1 MKAVLKPNSKHF
13 PMKKRTLLMAAMIFM
28 AFPMAGSGQSSPL
41 TPETLWAFGRISDP
55 QVSPDGSLVLY
66 GVTWYDVQENKGVRD
81 LFVLPSAG
89 GDPVNITNSEV
100 SESSARWRPDGAR
113 IGFLKATDDGSQ
125 LFEMDPDGSNVR
137 QISRIR
143 GGITGFGYA
152 PDMQHIFYT
161 KRVKLLPVVQD
172 MHPDLQKANA
182 YIADDLMY
190 RHWDRWHDGTFSHIF
205 VAGYRDGE
213 LGEGKNIM
221 EGEPWS
227 SPLPPFGGSDQIAW
241 SPDGRSLAY
250 TAKKKQGKQWATSTN
265 SNIYLYDLDSE
276 VTENLTPFNEGYDK
290 YPIFSP
296 DGRLMAWES
305 MATPGFES
313 DKNRIMVMDLETRK
327 YRDYSAGFDQSS
339 SGFSWSADAGT
350 LYFVSGIHATYQLY
364 ALDIS
369 GGQISRLTS
378 GMHNYQSVT
387 PAGDALIAQRMSMSM
402 PTELFRVDLQTGNQH
417 QLSFVNQ
424 EILDRT
430 AMGRVE
436 ERWVTT
442 TDDKEMLV
450 WVIYPPGFDPE
461 KKYPA
466 LLYCGGGP
474 QSAVS
479 QFFSY
484 RWNFQ
489 IMAANDYIVVAPNR
503 RGLPT
508 FGQEWND
515 QISEDWG
522 GQNMKDYLSAI
533 DAVSAEPFVDNE
545 RIGAVGASY
554 GGYSV
559 FWLAG
564 HHQKRF
570 SAFISHCGLFNL
582 ESWYATTEEMFFA
595 NHDIGG
601 AFWEVPR
608 PHSYDFSPHL
618 FVDRWD
624 TPMMVIHGAKD
635 YRVPY
640 AEGLQAFNAAQL
652 QGIPSRLLFFPE
664 ENHWVLQPQNGI
676 LWQREFFG
684 WLDKWLK

>member
-1 MKAVLKPNSKHF
+1 MFITMTKKLISMAIFVCMTLPASLHAQAQ
-13 PMKKRTLLMAAMIFM
+13 PM
-28 AFPMAGSGQSSPL
+28 
-41 TPETLWAFGRISDP
+41 TPETLWQFGRLGDV
-55 QVSPDGSLVLY
+55 QVSPDGNSVLY
-66 GVTWYDVQENKGVRD
+66 GVTYFDIQENKGTRD
-81 LFVLPSAG
+81 LWIIPAAG
-89 GDPVNITNSEV
+89 GDPVNITNSDV
-100 SESSARWRPDGAR
+100 SETSARWRPDGRR
-113 IGFLKATDDGSQ
+113 IGFLKAVDGKSQ
-125 LFEMDPDGSNVR
+125 LFEMDPDGSNIR
-137 QISRIR
+137 QVTSID

-152 PDMQHIFYT
+152 PDMQHIYFT
-161 KRVKLLPVVQD
+161 KKVKISSALATD
-172 MHPDLQKANA
+172 HHPDLGKANA

-190 RHWDRWHDGTFSHIF
+190 RHWDRWHDGTYSHVF
-205 VAGYRDGE
+205 VASYSDGNV
-213 LGEGKNIM
+213 GEGIDIM
-221 EGEPWS
+221 KDEPWD
-227 SPLPPFGGSDQIAW
+227 SPLPPFGGSSQIAW
-241 SPDGRSLAY
+241 TSDGKALAY
-250 TAKKKQGKQWATSTN
+250 IAKKLVGKEWTTSTN
-265 SNIYLYDLDSE
+265 SDIYLYDLASGE
-276 VTENLTPFNEGYDK
+276 TRNLTPFNEGYDK
-290 YPIFSP
+290 NPVFSP
-296 DGRLMAWES
+296 DGRYMAWES

-313 DKNRIMVMDLETRK
+313 DKNRIMIMDLETGK

-339 SGFSWSADAGT
+339 SGFAWSADSRT

-364 ALDIS
+364 ALDLEAAEIT
-369 GGQISRLTS
+369 QLTE
-378 GMHNYQSVT
+378 GHHNYQSVAL
-387 PAGDALIAQRMSMSM
+387 AGEHLIAERMSISM
-402 PTELFRVDLQTGNQH
+402 PTEIFRVNPASGAQD
-417 QLSFVNQ
+417 QLSFVNGG
-424 EILDRT
+424 ILART

-436 ERWVTT
+436 ERWVKT
-442 TDDKEMLV
+442 TDDKDMMV
-450 WVIYPPGFDPE
+450 WVIYPPNFDPS

-479 QFFSY
+479 QFFSF

-489 IMAANDYIVVAPNR
+489 IMAAHDYIVVAPNR

-515 QISEDWG
+515 QISLDYG

-533 DAVSAEPFVDNE
+533 DAVKVEPFVDEN
-545 RIGAVGASY
+545 RLGAVGASY

-564 HHQKRF
+564 NHDGRF

-601 AFWEVPR
+601 PYWEDPR

-618 FVDRWD
+618 HLHKWD

-640 AEGLQAFNAAQL
+640 GEGLQAFNAAQL
-652 QGIPSRLLFFPE
+652 MGIPSRLLLFPE
-664 ENHWVLQPQNGI
+664 ENHWVLSAQNG
-676 LWQREFFG
+676 LVWQREFFK

>member
-1 MKAVLKPNSKHF
+1 MKITIFIAMGLFMLLSSPSKGQLKP
-13 PMKKRTLLMAAMIFM
+13 M
-28 AFPMAGSGQSSPL
+28 
-41 TPETLWAFGRISDP
+41 TPEILWEFGRISDVR
-55 QVSPDGSLVLY
+55 VSPDGSTVLY
-66 GVTWYDVQENKGVRD
+66 GVTHYDVPKNKGVRD
-81 LFVLPSAG
+81 LFVIPAMG
-89 GDPVNITNSEV
+89 GDAVNLTGSDV
-100 SESSARWRPDGAR
+100 SESAAVWRPDGKR
-113 IGFLKATDDGSQ
+113 IGFLKPVNGKNQ
-125 LFEMDPDGSNVR
+125 MFEMDPDGTNVQ
-137 QISRIR
+137 QITHLD

-152 PDMQHIFYT
+152 PDMHHIYYT
-161 KRVKLLPVVQD
+161 KRVKVHD
-172 MHPDLQKANA
+172 TAADKHPDLEKANA

-190 RHWDRWHDGTFSHIF
+190 RHWDRWHDGTFSHVF
-205 VAGYRDGE
+205 VAHYEDGKV
-213 LGEGKNIM
+213 GAGKDIM
-221 EGEPWS
+221 EGEPWD
-227 SPLPPFGGSDQIAW
+227 SPLPPFGGSAQIAW
-241 SPDGRSLAY
+241 SANGRQLAY
-250 TAKKKQGKQWATSTN
+250 VAKKKMGLEWTTSTN
-265 SNIYLYDLDSE
+265 ADIYLYNVETGETS
-276 VTENLTPFNEGYDK
+276 NLTPFNEGYDRN
-290 YPIFSP
+290 PVFSP
-296 DGRLMAWES
+296 DGRYMAWES

-313 DKNRIMVMDLETRK
+313 DKNRIMVMDLNTGK

-339 SGFSWSADAGT
+339 GNFAWSADSRT
-350 LYFVSGIHATYQLY
+350 LYFVSGTNATYQLY
-364 ALDIS
+364 SVSIES
-369 GGQISRLTS
+369 GQIRQLTE
-378 GMHNYQSVT
+378 GHHNYQSVAV
-387 PAGDALIAQRMSMSM
+387 AGNHLVAQRMSMSM
-402 PTELFRVDLQTGNQH
+402 PAEIFLVDKEGEAAIQI
-417 QLSFVNQ
+417 SFVNRD
-424 EILDRT
+424 ILDRIS
-430 AMGRVE
+430 MGRVE

-442 TDDKEMLV
+442 TDNKEMLV
-450 WVIYPPGFDPE
+450 WVIYPPNFDPS

-515 QISEDWG
+515 QISLDYG

-533 DAVSAEPFVDNE
+533 DDVKQEPFVDDE
-545 RIGAVGASY
+545 RLGAVGASY

-564 HHQKRF
+564 NHDKRF

-582 ESWYATTEEMFFA
+582 ESWYGTTEEMFFA

-601 AFWEVPR
+601 GYWEDPR

-618 FVDRWD
+618 HVDRWD
-624 TPMMVIHGAKD
+624 TPMLVIHGAKD

-676 LWQREFFG
+676 LWQREFFR
-684 WLDKWLK
+684 WLDEWLK